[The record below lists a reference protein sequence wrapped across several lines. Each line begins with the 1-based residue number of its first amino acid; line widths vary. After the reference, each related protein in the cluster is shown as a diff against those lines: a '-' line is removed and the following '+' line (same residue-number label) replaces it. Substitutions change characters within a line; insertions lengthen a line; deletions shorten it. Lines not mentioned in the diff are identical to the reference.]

1 MGMVLTLA
9 SPAPEALALARTAL
23 AGLPAPER
31 IETLEPG
38 RVEDWFYPHE
48 APQAAALHARLG
60 PVPADYAWQ
69 PPEGRLRRLLVADM
83 DSTIIACEGID
94 ELADLAGVKP
104 QVAEITERAMR
115 GELPFEAALEARVAL
130 LAGIRRDAAELI
142 VRERARL
149 NPGARTLVQTM
160 RAHGS
165 RCVLL
170 SGGFT
175 LFAAPTAAAAGFDA
189 YAANLLEEREG
200 AFTGRLAGAIL
211 GREAKRARLLEECA
225 ALGVTPAEAAAV
237 GDGANDCAMIQ
248 TAGLGCAYYAKPVLA
263 EVAKAHIRHGGLES
277 LLWFQGLPRSAWR
290 VSAD

>member
-1 MGMVLTLA
+1 MVLTLA
-9 SPAPEALALARTAL
+9 APRPEALERAI

-38 RVEDWFYPHE
+38 LVEDWIYPETAPE
-48 APQAAALHARLG
+48 AGDLRARLADA
-60 PVPADYAWQ
+60 PVDYAWQ
-69 PPEGRLRRLLVADM
+69 PLHGRLKRLLVADM

-94 ELADLAGVKP
+94 ELADLAGVKS
-104 QVAEITERAMR
+104 QVSAITERAMR

-130 LAGIRRDAAELI
+130 LAGVGREAALAL
-142 VRERARL
+142 VQERGQL
-149 NPGARTLVQTM
+149 TPGARTLVRTM
-160 RAHGS
+160 RAHGA
-165 RCVLL
+165 RCVLI

-189 YAANLLEEREG
+189 FAANALEERDG
-200 AFTGRLAGAIL
+200 VFTGRLAGPIL

-237 GDGANDCAMIQ
+237 GDGANDRAMIE

-263 EVAKAHIRHGGLES
+263 ELADAHIRHGGLES